1 MSRVVVRALAW
12 ATLAGTTG
20 SGAAGGALVSAA
32 EATHFLVI
40 EKHRER
46 LAREVQNF
54 LDEQ

>member
-12 ATLAGTTG
+12 AKLAGTTG

-40 EKHRER
+40 EEHRER
-46 LAREVQNF
+46 LVREVQNI